1 VSVEESLRA
10 LRVLN
15 PDARIMP
22 EGNLGLIFLP
32 AQSIEVASERHT
44 ADLLLCPHEHSG
56 YQTRLFFDRPF
67 VQRAANWTHHTL
79 IGRGWHTFSWN
90 GVPADQPWDQILLA
104 HLAVLR

>member
-1 VSVEESLRA
+1 VSLDESLRA
-10 LRVLN
+10 LRALN

-32 AQSIEVASERHT
+32 AQGIEVAGERQT
-44 ADLLLCPHEHSG
+44 VDLLLCPHEHSG

-67 VQRAANWTHHTL
+67 AQRATNWTVHTL
-79 IGRGWHTFSWN
+79 LGRGWHTFSWN
-90 GVPADQPWDQILLA
+90 GVRADQPWEQILLA